1 MTIKYPLLIN
11 ALLLIKYWQ
20 GNMLWLGQVHYEEE
34 ILTSLLLYIYINIH
48 IFYISYVFHE
58 TTISDSIV
66 DDNGRLFIYM
76 KALFELIKDI
86 PTKTV

>member
-34 ILTSLLLYIYINIH
+34 ILTALLLYIYMNLH
-48 IFYISYVFHE
+48 I
-58 TTISDSIV
+58 
-66 DDNGRLFIYM
+66 L
-76 KALFELIKDI
+76 
-86 PTKTV
+86 